1 MIRKVDIWKRSLA
14 VSLGAL
20 LLSSSSNLFAA
31 QDDVE
36 WFTLGNDYANTRYTT
51 SSEITP
57 ENFGELEVVW
67 EWDGASLGAS
77 SGRSTPS
84 YINGTLYTVAGPRRH
99 VVAIDPKTGEQLW
112 SFEDRGLGV
121 KFDSTLVPSPAL

>member
-1 MIRKVDIWKRSLA
+1 MIRKINIWKSWQTALA
-14 VSLGAL
+14 TGL
-20 LLSSSSNLFAA
+20 LLGSAGSLLAA

-51 SSEITP
+51 SGEITA

-67 EWDGASLGAS
+67 EWDGASLGAA

-84 YINGTLYTVAGPRRH
+84 YINGTLYTVAGARRRFC
-99 VVAIDPKTGEQLW
+99 GRQLLCAYLTHLL
-112 SFEDRGLGV
+112 F
-121 KFDSTLVPSPAL
+121 

>member
-1 MIRKVDIWKRSLA
+1 MIKKVDIRKSWQTALTISLLLGG
-14 VSLGAL
+14 SGAL
-20 LLSSSSNLFAA
+20 LAA

-51 SSEITP
+51 SSEITA
-57 ENFGELEVVW
+57 ENFSELEVVW
-67 EWDGASLGAS
+67 EWDGASHGAA

-84 YINGTLYTVAGPRRH
+84 YINGTLYTVAGARRH

-112 SFEDRGLGV
+112 SYRLPNTCLLYTSPSQRDRG
-121 KFDSTLVPSPAL
+121 